1 LGWVTAEDSSDGIG
15 FFQTLF
21 FSPEDPTNFKAVQN
35 TVALLQVVLEG
46 IN

>member
-1 LGWVTAEDSSDGIG
+1 LSWVTAENSSDRIG

-21 FSPEDPTNFKAVQN
+21 FSPEYPTNFKAIQGSIP
-35 TVALLQVVLEG
+35 LLQVVLEG